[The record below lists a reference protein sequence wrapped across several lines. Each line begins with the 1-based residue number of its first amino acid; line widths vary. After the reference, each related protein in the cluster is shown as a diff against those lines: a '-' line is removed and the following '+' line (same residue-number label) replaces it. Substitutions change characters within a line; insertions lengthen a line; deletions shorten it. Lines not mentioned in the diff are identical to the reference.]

1 MFLPGGV
8 LQVDGFIFFSFS
20 PPEEFSSQKYYLRR
34 MRLLQFFRSV
44 LNSVLL
50 TSVGA
55 GTNIRPSLNML
66 ITSSLSAR
74 SDKFKTF
81 LR

>member
-1 MFLPGGV
+1 M
-8 LQVDGFIFFSFS
+8 DGFLFFSFS
-20 PPEEFSSQKYYLRR
+20 PPEEFSSQKYSLRR
-34 MRLLQFFRSV
+34 MRLPQFFRSV
-44 LNSVLL
+44 FNSVLL

-55 GTNIRPSLNML
+55 GTNIRPLLNML